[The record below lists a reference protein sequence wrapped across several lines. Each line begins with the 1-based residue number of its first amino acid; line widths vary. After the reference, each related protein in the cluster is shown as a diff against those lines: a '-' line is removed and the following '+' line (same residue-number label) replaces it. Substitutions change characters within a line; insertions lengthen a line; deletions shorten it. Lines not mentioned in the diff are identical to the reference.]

1 MRPAIRPGLRTE
13 TWAIRMRRKKNTP
26 TVWSAS
32 ILYGTGIE
40 MNAQVFAKQ
49 LETQR
54 HRVDF
59 DTYDITVQQ
68 LISMVESGAIDVAP
82 AYQRHF
88 RWGDDKRSALVESV
102 FLGVPVPS
110 LFMATNR
117 DGTWELVD
125 GVQRLSTLTQFAGGE
140 KARKRLQIENPLIL
154 TELKKLDELNGSTFA
169 DLPDS
174 HKLQFFLRP
183 IKVITLS
190 DKSDLAVRFDL
201 FERLN
206 TGGEPLTDQEIRAC
220 IYRGPFNE
228 FLERMAKSKDFHKVV
243 RLTERQETD
252 GTREECV
259 LRFYAFL
266 HTYKSFV
273 HSVVDFLNEYMADA
287 SKSFDYDS
295 NEDIFIRTF
304 KQLRTV
310 LPKGIVRGNRNISP
324 INLYEAVAVGAGLAI
339 RKKSQIVKS
348 NASVW
353 IDSEKLKG
361 LTTGA
366 TNNVKSVKGRI
377 EYCRDKFLGVQSRV

>member
-1 MRPAIRPGLRTE
+1 
-13 TWAIRMRRKKNTP
+13 
-26 TVWSAS
+26 
-32 ILYGTGIE
+32 
-40 MNAQVFAKQ
+40 MNAQAFATQ

-68 LISMVESGAIDVAP
+68 LISMVESRAIDVAP

-88 RWGDDKRSALVESV
+88 RWDINKRSDLVESV

-110 LFMATNR
+110 LFMATNK

-125 GVQRLSTLTQFAGGE
+125 GVQRLSTLTQFAGSE
-140 KARKRLQIENPLIL
+140 KARKLLNIERPLVL
-154 TELKKLDELNGSTFA
+154 KDLKKLSELDNTTFA
-169 DLPDS
+169 ELPDS
-174 HKLQFFLRP
+174 HKLQFLLRP

-206 TGGEPLTDQEIRAC
+206 TGGEALTDQEIRAC

-228 FLERMAKSKDFHKVV
+228 FLDRMAKSKEFHKVV
-243 RLTERQETD
+243 RLTERQEND

-259 LRFYAFL
+259 LRFFAFL

-273 HSVVDFLNEYMADA
+273 HSVVDFLNGYMEEA
-287 SKSFDYDS
+287 SKSFDYVS
-295 NEDIFIRTF
+295 NEDLFMRTF
-304 KQLRTV
+304 KQLASA
-310 LPKGIVRGNRNISP
+310 LPKGIIRGNRKITP
-324 INLYEAVAVGAGLAI
+324 INLYEAVAVGAGLALQ
-339 RKKSQIVKS
+339 KKPQLVTSG
-348 NASVW
+348 AAVW
-353 IDSEKLKG
+353 VDSKKLKA

-366 TNNVKSVKGRI
+366 TNNLALVKGRI
-377 EYCRDKFLGVQSRV
+377 EHCRDKFLGVQGRV